1 MEMMLLPVTLQL
13 AKLALDLAEFDR
25 FDAID
30 EQLSVQMVEL
40 MLNAAPEQAAALAL
54 HRLAVKGHRPEK
66 DPGRTLRRRP

>member
-30 EQLSVQMVEL
+30 EQLPVQMVEL
-40 MLNAAPEQAAALAL
+40 MLNAAPEQAAA
-54 HRLAVKGHRPEK
+54 EK
-66 DPGRTLRRRP
+66 TS